1 MAARFQL
8 ISFKLCPFVQRS
20 VITLLYKGID
30 FETTFIEL
38 SDPPPWF
45 AALSPLGKVPVLRV
59 DGETTV
65 FESAVINEYLDE
77 VTPGQLLPEDPLLRA
92 RARAWIEFGA
102 ACLWHCF
109 EITMAETAAKL
120 DEVYAALGQKLT
132 HLEGNLDA
140 GPYFEG
146 ETFSLVDAA
155 YAPLF
160 MRLAYFAEVTAI
172 HSTAD
177 FPKVSR
183 WSVALLAEPA
193 VQASV
198 VPEFRELME
207 AHIRKRR
214 GHLAGLMPGGAD
226 DGEGERQIY

>member
-1 MAARFQL
+1 M
-8 ISFKLCPFVQRS
+8 
-20 VITLLYKGID
+20 
-30 FETTFIEL
+30 
-38 SDPPPWF
+38 
-45 AALSPLGKVPVLRV
+45 
-59 DGETTV
+59 
-65 FESAVINEYLDE
+65 
-77 VTPGQLLPEDPLLRA
+77 
-92 RARAWIEFGA
+92 
-102 ACLWHCF
+102 
-109 EITMAETAAKL
+109 
-120 DEVYAALGQKLT
+120 
-132 HLEGNLDA
+132 DA

>member
-20 VITLLYKGID
+20 VITLLHKGID

-45 AALSPLGKVPVLRV
+45 AVLSPLGKVPVLRV

-77 VTPGQLLPEDPLLRA
+77 VTPGQLLPKDPLLRA

-109 EITMAETAAKL
+109 EIAVAATAAKL
-120 DEVYAALGQKLT
+120 DEVYAELGKKT
-132 HLEGNLDA
+132 H
-140 GPYFEG
+140 
-146 ETFSLVDAA
+146 TFGRQL
-155 YAPLF
+155 
-160 MRLAYFAEVTAI
+160 
-172 HSTAD
+172 
-177 FPKVSR
+177 
-183 WSVALLAEPA
+183 
-193 VQASV
+193 
-198 VPEFRELME
+198 
-207 AHIRKRR
+207 RR
-214 GHLAGLMPGGAD
+214 GPLL
-226 DGEGERQIY
+226 